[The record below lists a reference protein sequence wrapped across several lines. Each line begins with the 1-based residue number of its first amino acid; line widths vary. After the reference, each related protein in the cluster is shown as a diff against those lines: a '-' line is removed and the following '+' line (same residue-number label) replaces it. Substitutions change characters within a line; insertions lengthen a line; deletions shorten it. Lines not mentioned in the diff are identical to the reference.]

1 MKGRVQHSN
10 VVAVFMRFTLITVR
24 KHRRTFG
31 EVPWWLIIA
40 E

>member
-10 VVAVFMRFTLITVR
+10 VVAVFMTLITVK